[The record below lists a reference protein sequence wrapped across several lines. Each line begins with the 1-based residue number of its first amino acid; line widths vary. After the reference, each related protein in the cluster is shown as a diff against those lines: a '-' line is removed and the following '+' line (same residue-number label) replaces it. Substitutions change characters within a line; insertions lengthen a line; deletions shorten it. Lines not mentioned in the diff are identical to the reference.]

1 MNRRRTSLSLVL
13 TMALLI
19 ALTACGGGDTSAGPT
34 GSDDPALMSADEIPA
49 ASDALADGTPVM
61 YEFYSDT

>member
-19 ALTACGGGDTSAGPT
+19 ALTACGGGGTSAGPT
-34 GSDDPALMSADEIPA
+34 GSDDPVLVPEDEIPA